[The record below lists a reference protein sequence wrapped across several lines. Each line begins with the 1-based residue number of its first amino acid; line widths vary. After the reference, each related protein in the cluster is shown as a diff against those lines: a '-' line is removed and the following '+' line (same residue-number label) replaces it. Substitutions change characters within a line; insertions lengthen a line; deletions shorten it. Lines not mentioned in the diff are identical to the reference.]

1 MKYVVL
7 GSGGQLG
14 RDLCPLLQGEVVPLT
29 RDEIDLTKPD
39 TLSLLEDYKPDVVI
53 NCSAYNFVDIAEA
66 EPEAA
71 FRVNAWAVGELAK
84 LCQQLD
90 CVLVHFSTDYVFGLD
105 RERKTP
111 LTPADPPGPM
121 SMYGTSK
128 LAGEYLLR
136 AHCTRHYVIRT
147 CGLYGVWGSGG
158 KGGNFVETMLR
169 LAGQGKTLR
178 VVNDQFCTPS
188 YTVDVANATIEL
200 IATGQY
206 GLHHVTN
213 SGSCTWYE
221 LARTI
226 FELEGVDAKLSETT
240 SAEYGARAQRPAY
253 SVLEQTKAVGMLR
266 SWKEAVQAY
275 LEERKS
281 RE

>member
-7 GSGGQLG
+7 GSMGQLG
-14 RDLCPLLQGEVVPLT
+14 RDLCPRLQGEVIQLS
-29 RDEIDLTKPD
+29 REEIDLANHN
-39 TLSLLEDYKPDVVI
+39 TLYRLEDYEPDVVI
-53 NCSAYNFVDIAEA
+53 NCAAYNFVDIAEA
-66 EPEAA
+66 EPEPA

-90 CVLVHFSTDYVFGLD
+90 CILVHYSTDYVFGLD

-111 LTPADPPGPM
+111 FTPDDPPGPV

-136 AHCTRHYVIRT
+136 SHCTKHYLIRT

-169 LAGQGKTLR
+169 LAEQGKSLK

-200 IATGQY
+200 IKTGQY
-206 GLHHVTN
+206 GLHHLTN
-213 SGSCTWYE
+213 AGVCTWYK

-226 FELEGVDAKLSETT
+226 FELQGLEVDLSETT
-240 SAEYGARAQRPAY
+240 TTEFGARAQRPPY
-253 SVLEQTKAVGMLR
+253 SVLEQTKAVSPLR
-266 SWKEAVQAY
+266 SWEEAVHAY
-275 LEERKS
+275 LEERKN